1 MTQRVVLA
9 TRNQHKV
16 AELRRILESADLDV
30 DLVGTEEFPDLPD
43 VAETGST
50 FAANALLKAND
61 VAQRTGLVAIAD
73 DSGLCVDALNGMPG
87 ILSARW
93 AGKHGDDAANLQL
106 VLAQIA
112 DVPPNRRGAAFHC
125 AAAVATPEGEERVV
139 EGVLDGSL
147 ITEPRGS
154 NGFGYDPIF
163 TPRGYVLTTAEL
175 TPTEKDAISHRG
187 QAFRAL
193 VPVLRE
199 LLSDTTPDR

>member
-1 MTQRVVLA
+1 MSHRVVLA

-16 AELRRILESADLDV
+16 TELRRILASSSLDV
-30 DLVGTEEFPDLPD
+30 DLVGTESFPDLPD

-50 FAANALLKAND
+50 FAANALLKARD

-93 AGKHGDDAANLQL
+93 AGSHGDDAANLEL
-106 VLAQIA
+106 LLAQLA
-112 DVPPNRRGAAFHC
+112 DVPSKRRGAAFYC
-125 AAAVATPEGEERVV
+125 AAAVAIPDGDERVV
-139 EGVLDGSL
+139 EGVLEGSL

-163 TPRGYVLTTAEL
+163 TPLGYALTTAEL
-175 TPTEKDAISHRG
+175 IPEEKDAISHRG
-187 QAFRAL
+187 HAFRAL
-193 VPVLRE
+193 VPVLGE
-199 LLSDTTPDR
+199 LRSDVTTS